1 MPQSND
7 WIDISLTI
15 HPEMPYWPDNPAI
28 TIEPSQCLAHGDV
41 CNVSKMTIGTH
52 TGTHIDGINH
62 FIKGG
67 IGIDQMPLDA
77 TIGRARVIE
86 IKDPHQVKVE
96 ELEPHN
102 IKPGERILFKT
113 RNSDFALKSDTFVE
127 DFVHISTEAARYL
140 AEKKVR
146 TVGVDYLSIGGYK
159 GNAIEVHYVLLG
171 SGIWAIEGLNLN
183 LAEVEPGEYELI
195 CLPIKLK
202 DGNGGLARAILHPI

>member
-1 MPQSND
+1 MSQSND

-28 TIEPSQCLAHGDV
+28 SVEASQCLAHGDV
-41 CNVSKMTIGTH
+41 CNVSKLTIGTH
-52 TGTHIDGINH
+52 TGTHVDGINH

-86 IKDPHQVKVE
+86 IKDPHQVKLE
-96 ELEPHN
+96 ELKPHD
-102 IKPGERILFKT
+102 IQAGERILFKT
-113 RNSDFALKSDTFVE
+113 RNSDVALKSDTFVE
-127 DFVHISTEAARYL
+127 DFVHISTEAAQYL

-146 TVGVDYLSIGGYK
+146 TVGVDYLSVGGYE
-159 GNAIEVHYVLLG
+159 GNVIEVHHALLG
-171 SGIWAIEGLNLN
+171 SGIWAIEGLNL
-183 LAEVEPGEYELI
+183 AGVEPGEYELI

-202 DGNGGLARAILHPI
+202 DGNGGLARAILRPLEF